1 MPLSLI
7 GAICHRPTGTGP
19 VPSGYVR
26 GYTVKRL
33 ISISIA
39 TLLTA
44 TACGAPERIETSC
57 PRADDPAQLLKSA
70 NFSLSSTEG
79 GDTGIF
85 FLDVAPDSFW
95 ACAGIGANA
104 LLTEVNSRPVQ
115 NGPELLEVL
124 ELITQDAPLALEVLD
139 AAGNRRTILV
149 H

>member
-1 MPLSLI
+1 ML
-7 GAICHRPTGTGP
+7 
-19 VPSGYVR
+19 SGYVR
-26 GYTVKRL
+26 GHTVKRF

-70 NFSLSSTEG
+70 NLSFPSTEE

-85 FLDVAPDSFW
+85 FFDVAPDSFW

-104 LLTEVNSRPVQ
+104 LITEVNSRPVPK
-115 NGPELLEVL
+115 GPELLEVL
-124 ELITQDAPLALEVLD
+124 ELITQDAPLELEILD
-139 AAGNRRTILV
+139 AAGNRRSVVV